1 MGGNMS
7 NLILIRGLP
16 GSGKSTLARELVGEG
31 GRVVSADDYFT
42 STTGEYNFNPS
53 LLPQA
58 HAQCQEETKRY
69 LWDGDDGRLVTP
81 VVVANTFSQRWEIE
95 PYIQIASGAHAR
107 LTVVDL
113 FDGGL
118 SDEELAQRNIHG
130 VPVAGISAMR
140 ARWEH
145 DWAKGNPIAPWLR

>member
-1 MGGNMS
+1 MS
-7 NLILIRGLP
+7 NLILVRGLP
-16 GSGKSTLARELVGEG
+16 GSGKSTLAKLLQANG
-31 GRVVSADDYFT
+31 GSITSADDYFT
-42 STTGEYNFNPS
+42 TPMGEYNFNPG

-58 HAQCQEETKRY
+58 HAQCQEETRKH
-69 LWDGDDGRLVTP
+69 LWEGDVI
-81 VVVANTFSQRWEIE
+81 VANTFSQRWEIQ
-95 PYIQIASGAHAR
+95 PYIQIAADAHAR
-107 LTVVDL
+107 ITVVDL

-118 SDEELAQRNIHG
+118 TDAELALRNIHG

>member
-1 MGGNMS
+1 MS
-7 NLILIRGLP
+7 NLILVRGLP
-16 GSGKSTLARELVGEG
+16 GSGKSTLAKLLQEG
-31 GRVVSADDYFT
+31 GGCITSADDYFT
-42 STTGEYNFNPS
+42 TSTGEYNFNPS

-58 HAQCQEETKRY
+58 HAQCQDRTKQY
-69 LWDGDDGRLVTP
+69 LWEGDVI
-81 VVVANTFSQRWEIE
+81 VANTFSQRWEIQ
-95 PYIQIASGAHAR
+95 PYIQIATDAHAR

-118 SDEELAQRNIHG
+118 TDAELALRNIHG

>member
-1 MGGNMS
+1 MS
-7 NLILIRGLP
+7 NLILVRGLP
-16 GSGKSTLARELVGEG
+16 GSGKSTLAKLLQEG
-31 GRVVSADDYFT
+31 GGCITSADDYFT
-42 STTGEYNFNPS
+42 APTGEYNFNPS

-58 HAQCQEETKRY
+58 HAQCQEETRKH
-69 LWDGDDGRLVTP
+69 LWEGDVI
-81 VVVANTFSQRWEIE
+81 VANTFSQRWEIQ
-95 PYIQIASGAHAR
+95 PYIQIASEANAR

-118 SDEELAQRNIHG
+118 ADAELAQRNIHG

>member
-1 MGGNMS
+1 MS
-7 NLILIRGLP
+7 NLIVVRGLP
-16 GSGKSTLARELVGEG
+16 GSGKSTLAKLLGCCIT
-31 GRVVSADDYFT
+31 SADDYFT
-42 STTGEYNFNPS
+42 TPMGEYSFNPS

-58 HAQCQEETKRY
+58 HAQCQARTKEYLEEF
-69 LWDGDDGRLVTP
+69 D
-81 VVVANTFSQRWEIE
+81 VVVANTFSQRWEIQ
-95 PYIQIASGAHAR
+95 PYIQIASDANAR

-118 SDEELAQRNIHG
+118 TDAELAQRNIHG